1 MSRIAANFTAKLENN
16 AVKHISWKK
25 SNSCIKCPKQSEY
38 VINPL
43 IGDQKNH
50 EKRIQICKNLKTARI
65 SKYFMIPIYK
75 SFLINLSTLFVV
87 NGPFL

>member
-1 MSRIAANFTAKLENN
+1 MPRTDANFTAKPENN

-38 VINPL
+38 VISPS

-50 EKRIQICKNLKTARI
+50 EKRIQICNNLK
-65 SKYFMIPIYK
+65 K
-75 SFLINLSTLFVV
+75 S
-87 NGPFL
+87 